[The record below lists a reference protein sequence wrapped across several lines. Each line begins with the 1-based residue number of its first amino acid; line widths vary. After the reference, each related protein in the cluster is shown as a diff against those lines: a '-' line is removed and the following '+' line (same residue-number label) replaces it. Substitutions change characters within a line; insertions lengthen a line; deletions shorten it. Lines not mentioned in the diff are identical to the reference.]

1 MLEAKL
7 SEKEVKEVYGNMS
20 GFYDFWAHLTEAK
33 ARKIAL
39 EKSGITSGQNILEV
53 AVGTGILFEEIVEI
67 NRDGLNTGVD
77 LTEGMLKKAKERMA
91 KTEFSN
97 YDLKTGNALDLEFE
111 DESFDLL
118 FNCYMLD
125 LLSFEKI
132 DAVLYE
138 FKRVLKPNGKLILVN
153 MTTGKSV
160 ISRVY
165 EKLYKLSPRLMG
177 GCRGLEMKEKVLEK
191 EFEIEHSEY
200 VVQMLFPSEVLIAKK
215 V

>member
-7 SEKEVKEVYGNMS
+7 SEKEIKEVYGNMS
-20 GFYDFWAHLTEAK
+20 RFYDFWGVLTEAK

-39 EKSGITSGQNILEV
+39 KKSGIVSGQDVLEV
-53 AVGTGILFEEIVEI
+53 AVGTGILFEEIV
-67 NRDGLNTGVD
+67 GLNKDGRNIGID
-77 LTEGMLKKAKERMA
+77 LTERMLDKAKQRLKKNA
-91 KTEFSN
+91 SLN
-97 YDLKTGNALDLEFE
+97 YDLKIGNALELEFE

-132 DAVLYE
+132 DSVLDE

-160 ISRVY
+160 VSQIY

-177 GCRGLEMKEKVLEK
+177 GCRGLKMKEKVLEK
-191 EFEIEHSEY
+191 GFEIEYSEY
-200 VVQMLFPSEVLIAKK
+200 VVQMLFPSEVLVAKK

>member
-7 SEKEVKEVYGNMS
+7 SEKEVKEVYAGMS
-20 GFYDFWAHLTEAK
+20 KYYDFWAHLTEAK

-39 EKSGITSGQNILEV
+39 EKSGLKNGQNILEV

-67 NRDGLNTGVD
+67 NKDGQNIGID
-77 LTEGMLKKAKERMA
+77 LTEGMLTKAKQRLEKNA
-91 KTEFSN
+91 SSN
-97 YDLKTGNALDLEFE
+97 YDLKIGNALTLEFE

-132 DAVLYE
+132 DSVLEE
-138 FKRVLKPNGKLILVN
+138 FKRVLKPGGKLVLIN

-160 ISRVY
+160 VSRIY
-165 EKLYKLSPRLMG
+165 EVLYKLSPRLMG
-177 GCRGLEMKEKVLEK
+177 GCRGLEMSNKVSEKG
-191 EFEIEHSEY
+191 FEIEHSEY
-200 VVQMLFPSEVLIAKK
+200 IVQMLFPSEIVIAKK